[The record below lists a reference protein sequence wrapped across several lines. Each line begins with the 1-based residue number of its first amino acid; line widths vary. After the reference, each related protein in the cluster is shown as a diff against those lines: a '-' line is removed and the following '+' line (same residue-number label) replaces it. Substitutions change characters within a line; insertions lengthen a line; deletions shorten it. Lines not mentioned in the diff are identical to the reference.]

1 MYSEGENFFRKEI
14 RKIYCTVKNLNKK
27 IPNNE
32 VNERKNISEE
42 VKKLLISLPFVKY
55 FVKY

>member
-1 MYSEGENFFRKEI
+1 MVKYFLKKI
-14 RKIYCTVKNLNKK
+14 TKIYCTVKNLNKK

-32 VNERKNISEE
+32 VYERKNISEE
-42 VKKLLISLPFVKY
+42 VKKLLISFLFVKY